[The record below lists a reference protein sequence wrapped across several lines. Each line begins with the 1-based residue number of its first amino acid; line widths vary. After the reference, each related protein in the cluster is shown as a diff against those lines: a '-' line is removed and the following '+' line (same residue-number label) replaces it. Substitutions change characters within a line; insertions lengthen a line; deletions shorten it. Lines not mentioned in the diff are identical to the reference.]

1 MNFRFS
7 NLLLIAGIIYFGVSI
22 YDFYNGGKLLGKA
35 PKDKFT
41 ISDFN
46 RAIKEEKIKSV
57 TVTPMF
63 VKGELKDGTQF
74 KTEVIPYYTTNI
86 LEKLDGT
93 DIKTDVIVDD
103 RSFLSKFF
111 GVMLGWIPMLLFI
124 GIWIY
129 FSRRSSGAGGSP
141 TKLFGFG
148 KSKAKMILPKDIK
161 TRFSDVAGIDEAKEE
176 LMEVVDFLKDGRKY
190 TKLGAKIPKGCLL
203 HGSPGSGKTLVARAI
218 AGEAAVPFF
227 HISGSDF
234 VEMFVGV
241 GASRVR
247 EMFAEAK
254 QNAPCIIFIDEIDAV
269 GRQRG
274 SGIGGGN
281 DEREQTLNQLLVEMD
296 GFDERT
302 NVVIIAATNRI
313 DVLDSA
319 LLRPGRFDRQIG
331 ISKPDIKGREEI
343 LKVHSGK
350 IRTAPDV
357 SVKAI
362 AKSTP
367 GFSGADL
374 ANLCNE
380 AALLAA
386 RNNKLLVNMKDFEGA
401 KDRILMGMERKTMVM
416 KDEEKRLTAYHEG
429 GHAIV
434 ALNAKG
440 SDPIHKATI
449 VPRGRALGVV
459 MRFPEED
466 SFSMTRQKMLADLAV
481 AMGGRAAE
489 ELIFGHDMVTSGA
502 MSDIRQATA
511 LASAMVKEWGMSDE
525 VGPVYYGSENP
536 YRKDNLESEEATRL
550 VDIEIK
556 KLVEYGLSEAKR
568 ILTEK
573 RDDLEVL
580 AQGLLKYETLSGQE
594 IKDLIAGKVIEKY
607 DIDTGENVQETSQT
621 LRGGIVSV
629 LNRVIQNN
637 EDDANSDNVV
647 EVKSSAE
654 AGDVTDIVIK
664 KVAKKVVAKKVVKSS
679 K

>member
-1 MNFRFS
+1 MKLRFS
-7 NLLLIAGIIYFGVSI
+7 NLLLIAGLTYFGVSI
-22 YDFYNGGKLLGKA
+22 YDFYNGGKLLGKE
-35 PKDKFT
+35 PKAKFT
-41 ISDFN
+41 ITDFN
-46 RAIKEEKIKSV
+46 KAIKDGTVKSV

-63 VKGELKDGTQF
+63 VKGELKDGKKF
-74 KTEVIPYYTTNI
+74 RTEIIPYYTTNI
-86 LEKLDGT
+86 LEKLEGT
-93 DIKTDVIVDD
+93 DIITDVVVDD
-103 RSFLSKFF
+103 RGMLSKFF
-111 GVMLGWIPMLLFI
+111 GAISGWVPMLLLI
-124 GIWIY
+124 GVWIY
-129 FSRRSSGAGGSP
+129 FSRKSSGGAGGSP

-161 TRFSDVAGIDEAKEE
+161 TRFTDVAGIDEAKEE

-274 SGIGGGN
+274 SGVGGGN

-302 NVVIIAATNRI
+302 NIVIIAATNRI
-313 DVLDSA
+313 DVLDKA
-319 LLRPGRFDRQIG
+319 LLRPGRFDRQIS

-343 LKVHSGK
+343 LKVHSAK

-357 SVKAI
+357 SVKAL

-386 RNNKLLVNMKDFEGA
+386 RENKLLVNMKDFEGA

-434 ALNAKG
+434 AINCEG

-489 ELIFGHDMVTSGA
+489 ELIFGHNMVTSGA

-568 ILTEK
+568 ILIEK

-594 IKDLIAGKVIEKY
+594 IKDLIAGKTIEKY
-607 DIDTGENVQETSQT
+607 DVETGENVQETNQT
-621 LRGGIVSV
+621 LRGGVGSLLNSV
-629 LNRVIQNN
+629 
-637 EDDANSDNVV
+637 E
-647 EVKSSAE
+647 E
-654 AGDVTDIVIK
+654 
-664 KVAKKVVAKKVVKSS
+664 
-679 K
+679 

>member
-1 MNFRFS
+1 M
-7 NLLLIAGIIYFGVSI
+7 LLLIGV
-22 YDFYNGGKLLGKA
+22 
-35 PKDKFT
+35 
-41 ISDFN
+41 
-46 RAIKEEKIKSV
+46 
-57 TVTPMF
+57 
-63 VKGELKDGTQF
+63 
-74 KTEVIPYYTTNI
+74 
-86 LEKLDGT
+86 
-93 DIKTDVIVDD
+93 
-103 RSFLSKFF
+103 
-111 GVMLGWIPMLLFI
+111 
-124 GIWIY
+124 WIY
-129 FSRRSSGAGGSP
+129 FSKKSSGGAGGSP

-161 TRFSDVAGIDEAKEE
+161 TRFTDVAGIDEAKEE

-254 QNAPCIIFIDEIDAV
+254 QNAPCIVFIDEIDAV

-274 SGIGGGN
+274 SGVGGGN

-302 NVVIIAATNRI
+302 NIVIIAATNRI
-313 DVLDSA
+313 DVLDKA
-319 LLRPGRFDRQIG
+319 LLRPGRFDRQIS

-343 LKVHSGK
+343 LKVHAGK

-357 SVKAI
+357 NVKAL

-386 RNNKLLVNMKDFEGA
+386 RENKLLVNMKDFEGA

-434 ALNAKG
+434 AINCEG

-489 ELIFGHDMVTSGA
+489 ELIFGHNMVTSGA

-568 ILTEK
+568 ILIEK

-594 IKDLIAGKVIEKY
+594 IKDLIAGKTIEKY
-607 DIDTGENVQETSQT
+607 DVETGENVQETNQT
-621 LRGGIVSV
+621 LRGGIGGI
-629 LNRVIQNN
+629 LNSGFG
-637 EDDANSDNVV
+637 E
-647 EVKSSAE
+647 
-654 AGDVTDIVIK
+654 
-664 KVAKKVVAKKVVKSS
+664 
-679 K
+679 

>member
-1 MNFRFS
+1 MKFRFS
-7 NLLLIAGIIYFGVSI
+7 NILLLAGLTYFGISL
-22 YDFYNGGKLLGKA
+22 YDFYTGGKILGKS
-35 PKDKFT
+35 PKEKFT

-46 RAIKEEKIKSV
+46 KQLKDENVKSV

-74 KTEVIPYYTTNI
+74 KAEVIPYYTTNI
-86 LEKLDGT
+86 LEKLEGT

-103 RSFLSKFF
+103 RSFISKFF
-111 GVMLGWIPMLLFI
+111 GAIAGWIPMLLLI
-124 GIWIY
+124 GVWIY
-129 FSRRSSGAGGSP
+129 FSRKSSGGAGGSP

-161 TRFSDVAGIDEAKEE
+161 TRFTDVAGIDEAKEE

-254 QNAPCIIFIDEIDAV
+254 QHAPCIVFIDEIDAV

-274 SGIGGGN
+274 SGVGGGN

-302 NVVIIAATNRI
+302 NIVIIAATNRI
-313 DVLDSA
+313 DVLDKA
-319 LLRPGRFDRQIG
+319 LLRPGRFDRQIS

-343 LKVHSGK
+343 LKVHSAK
-350 IRTAPDV
+350 IRIAPDV
-357 SVKAI
+357 NVKVL

-386 RNNKLLVNMKDFEGA
+386 RENKLLVNMKDFEGA

-434 ALNAKG
+434 AINCEG

-489 ELIFGHDMVTSGA
+489 ELIFGHNMVTSGA

-568 ILTEK
+568 ILIEK
-573 RDDLEVL
+573 REDLEVL

-594 IKDLIAGKVIEKY
+594 IKDLIAGKTIEKY
-607 DIDTGENVQETSQT
+607 DVETGENVQETNQT
-621 LRGGIVSV
+621 LRGGIGGI
-629 LNRVIQNN
+629 LNSGFG
-637 EDDANSDNVV
+637 E
-647 EVKSSAE
+647 
-654 AGDVTDIVIK
+654 
-664 KVAKKVVAKKVVKSS
+664 
-679 K
+679 

>member
-1 MNFRFS
+1 MKFRFS
-7 NLLLIAGIIYFGVSI
+7 NILLLAGLTYFGISL
-22 YDFYNGGKLLGKA
+22 YDFYTGGKILGKS
-35 PKDKFT
+35 PKEKFT

-46 RAIKEEKIKSV
+46 KQLKDENVKSV

-74 KTEVIPYYTTNI
+74 KAEVIPYYTTNI
-86 LEKLDGT
+86 LEKLEGT

-103 RSFLSKFF
+103 RSFISKFF
-111 GVMLGWIPMLLFI
+111 GAIAGWIPMLLLI
-124 GIWIY
+124 GVWIY
-129 FSRRSSGAGGSP
+129 FSRKSSGGAGGSP

-161 TRFSDVAGIDEAKEE
+161 TRFTDVAGIDEAKEE

-254 QNAPCIIFIDEIDAV
+254 QHAPCIVFIDEIDAV

-274 SGIGGGN
+274 SGVGGGN

-302 NVVIIAATNRI
+302 NIVIIAATNRI
-313 DVLDSA
+313 DVLDKA
-319 LLRPGRFDRQIG
+319 LLRPGRFDRQIS

-343 LKVHSGK
+343 LKVHSAK
-350 IRTAPDV
+350 IRIAPDV
-357 SVKAI
+357 NVKVL

-386 RNNKLLVNMKDFEGA
+386 RENKLLVNMKDFEGA

-434 ALNAKG
+434 AINCEG

-489 ELIFGHDMVTSGA
+489 ELIFGHNMVTSGA

-594 IKDLIAGKVIEKY
+594 IKDLIAGKTIEKY
-607 DIDTGENVQETSQT
+607 DVETGENVQETNQT
-621 LRGGIVSV
+621 LRGGIGGI
-629 LNRVIQNN
+629 LNSGFG
-637 EDDANSDNVV
+637 E
-647 EVKSSAE
+647 
-654 AGDVTDIVIK
+654 
-664 KVAKKVVAKKVVKSS
+664 
-679 K
+679 

>member
-1 MNFRFS
+1 MKFRFS
-7 NLLLIAGIIYFGVSI
+7 NVFLILGLVYLSVSI
-22 YDFYNGGKLLGKA
+22 YDFYTGGKILGKS
-35 PKDKFT
+35 PKEKFT

-46 RAIKEEKIKSV
+46 KAINDDKLKSV

-86 LEKLDGT
+86 LEKLEGT
-93 DIKTDVIVDD
+93 EVKTDVIVDD
-103 RSFLSKFF
+103 RSFLSKLFSVL
-111 GVMLGWIPMLLFI
+111 GGWIPMLLFI
-124 GIWIY
+124 GVWIY
-129 FSRRSSGAGGSP
+129 FSKKSSGGAGGSP

-148 KSKAKMILPKDIK
+148 RSKAKMILPKDIK
-161 TRFSDVAGIDEAKEE
+161 TRFVDVAGIDEAKEE

-274 SGIGGGN
+274 SGVGGGN

-302 NVVIIAATNRI
+302 NIVIIAATNRI
-313 DVLDSA
+313 DVLDKA
-319 LLRPGRFDRQIG
+319 LLRPGRFDRQISIG
-331 ISKPDIKGREEI
+331 KPDIKGREEI
-343 LKVHSGK
+343 LKVHSAK
-350 IRTAPDV
+350 IRIAPDV
-357 SVKAI
+357 NVKAL

-386 RNNKLLVNMKDFEGA
+386 RANKLLVNMKDFEGA

-434 ALNAKG
+434 AINSEG

-489 ELIFGHDMVTSGA
+489 ELIFGHNMVTSGA

-573 RDDLEVL
+573 RDDLETL

-594 IKDLIAGKVIEKY
+594 IKDLIAGKTIEKY
-607 DIDTGENVQETSQT
+607 DVETGENIQETNQT
-621 LRGGIVSV
+621 LRGGLSGV
-629 LNRVIQNN
+629 LMN
-637 EDDANSDNVV
+637 EVDQ
-647 EVKSSAE
+647 K
-654 AGDVTDIVIK
+654 
-664 KVAKKVVAKKVVKSS
+664 
-679 K
+679 

>member
-1 MNFRFS
+1 MKFRFS
-7 NLLLIAGIIYFGVSI
+7 NILLLAGLTYFGISL
-22 YDFYNGGKLLGKA
+22 YDFYTGGKILGKST
-35 PKDKFT
+35 KEKFT

-46 RAIKEEKIKSV
+46 KQLKDENVKSV

-74 KTEVIPYYTTNI
+74 KAEVIPYYTTNI
-86 LEKLDGT
+86 LEKLEGT

-103 RSFLSKFF
+103 RSFISKFF
-111 GVMLGWIPMLLFI
+111 GAIAGWIPMLLLI
-124 GIWIY
+124 GVWIY
-129 FSRRSSGAGGSP
+129 FSRKSSGGAGGSP

-161 TRFSDVAGIDEAKEE
+161 TRFTDVAGIDEAKEE

-254 QNAPCIIFIDEIDAV
+254 QHAPCIVFIDEIDAV

-274 SGIGGGN
+274 SGVGGGN

-302 NVVIIAATNRI
+302 NIVIIAATNRI
-313 DVLDSA
+313 DVLDKA
-319 LLRPGRFDRQIG
+319 LLRPGRFDRQIS

-343 LKVHSGK
+343 LKVHSAK
-350 IRTAPDV
+350 IRIAPDV
-357 SVKAI
+357 NVKVL

-386 RNNKLLVNMKDFEGA
+386 RENKLLVNMKDFEGA

-434 ALNAKG
+434 AINCEG

-489 ELIFGHDMVTSGA
+489 ELIFGHNMVTSGA

-568 ILTEK
+568 ILIEK
-573 RDDLEVL
+573 REDLEVL

-594 IKDLIAGKVIEKY
+594 IKDLIAGKTIEKY
-607 DIDTGENVQETSQT
+607 DVETGENVQETNQT
-621 LRGGIVSV
+621 LRGGIGGI
-629 LNRVIQNN
+629 LNSGFG
-637 EDDANSDNVV
+637 E
-647 EVKSSAE
+647 
-654 AGDVTDIVIK
+654 
-664 KVAKKVVAKKVVKSS
+664 
-679 K
+679 

>member
-1 MNFRFS
+1 MKFRFS
-7 NLLLIAGIIYFGVSI
+7 NILLLAGLTYFGISL
-22 YDFYNGGKLLGKA
+22 YDFYTGGKLLGKS
-35 PKDKFT
+35 PKEKFT

-46 RAIKEEKIKSV
+46 KQLKDENVKSV

-74 KTEVIPYYTTNI
+74 KAEVIPYYTTNI
-86 LEKLDGT
+86 LEKLEGT
-93 DIKTDVIVDD
+93 DVKTDVIVDD
-103 RSFLSKFF
+103 RSFLGKFF
-111 GVMLGWIPMLLFI
+111 GAIAGWIPMLLLI
-124 GIWIY
+124 GVWIY
-129 FSRRSSGAGGSP
+129 FSRKSSGSAGGSP

-148 KSKAKMILPKDIK
+148 RSKAKMILPKDIK
-161 TRFSDVAGIDEAKEE
+161 TRFTDVAGIDEAKEE

-254 QNAPCIIFIDEIDAV
+254 QSAPCIVFIDEIDAV

-274 SGIGGGN
+274 SGVGGGN

-302 NVVIIAATNRI
+302 NIVIIAATNRI
-313 DVLDSA
+313 DVLDKA
-319 LLRPGRFDRQIG
+319 LLRPGRFDRQISIG
-331 ISKPDIKGREEI
+331 KPDIKGREEI
-343 LKVHSGK
+343 LKVHAGK

-357 SVKAI
+357 SVKAL

-386 RNNKLLVNMKDFEGA
+386 RENKLLVNMKDFEGA

-434 ALNAKG
+434 AINCEG

-489 ELIFGHDMVTSGA
+489 ELIFGHNMVTSGA

-556 KLVEYGLSEAKR
+556 KLVEYGLCEAKR

-594 IKDLIAGKVIEKY
+594 IKDLIAGKTIEKY
-607 DIDTGENVQETSQT
+607 DVETGENVQETNQT
-621 LRGGIVSV
+621 LRGGIGGI
-629 LNRVIQNN
+629 LNSGFG
-637 EDDANSDNVV
+637 E
-647 EVKSSAE
+647 
-654 AGDVTDIVIK
+654 
-664 KVAKKVVAKKVVKSS
+664 
-679 K
+679 

>member
-7 NLLLIAGIIYFGVSI
+7 NILLWLGVAYLALNI
-22 YDFYNGGKLLGKA
+22 YDFYSGGKIFKGNK
-35 PKDKFT
+35 PQFT

-46 RAIKEEKIKSV
+46 TALKEEKLQSV

-63 VKGELKDGTQF
+63 IKGELKDGTKFQ
-74 KTEVIPYYTTNI
+74 TEVIPFYTTNI
-86 LEKLDGT
+86 LEKLENT
-93 DIKTDVIVDD
+93 DVKTTVIVDT
-103 RSFLSKFF
+103 STFFSKLFSVLLSWF
-111 GVMLGWIPMLLFI
+111 PMLLFV

-129 FSRRSSGAGGSP
+129 FARKSGGGGSGGSP
-141 TKLFGFG
+141 GKLFGFG
-148 KSKAKMILPKDIK
+148 RSKAKMILPKDIQ
-161 TRFSDVAGIDEAKEE
+161 TRFKDVAGIDEAKEE
-176 LMEVVDFLKDGRKY
+176 LMEVVDFLKDGTKY
-190 TKLGAKIPKGCLL
+190 MKIGARIPKGCLL
-203 HGSPGSGKTLVARAI
+203 HGSPGTGKTLVARAI
-218 AGEAAVPFF
+218 AGEAGVAFF

-269 GRQRG
+269 GRHRG
-274 SGIGGGN
+274 SGVGGGN

-302 NVVIIAATNRI
+302 NVVVVAATNRP
-313 DVLDSA
+313 DVLDNA
-319 LLRPGRFDRQIG
+319 LLRPGRFDRQIAIG
-331 ISKPDIKGREEI
+331 KPDIKGREEI
-343 LKVHSGK
+343 LNVHIKK
-350 IRTAPDV
+350 IKTAPDV
-357 SVKAI
+357 NVKAV

-374 ANLCNE
+374 ANLVNE

-386 RNNKLLVNMKDFEGA
+386 RENKLIANMKDFENA
-401 KDRILMGMERKTMVM
+401 KDRILMGMERKSMVM

-434 ALNAKG
+434 SINSPG

-489 ELIFGHDMVTSGA
+489 ELIFGHEKVTSGA

-511 LASAMVKEWGMSDE
+511 LASAMVKEWGMSDA

-536 YRKDNLESEEATRL
+536 YRKDNMESEEITKL
-550 VDIEIK
+550 VDMEIK
-556 KLVEYGLSEAKR
+556 RLVEYGLEAAKR

-573 RDDLEVL
+573 KDDLETL

-594 IKDLIAGKVIEKY
+594 IQDLLAGKTIEKY
-607 DIDTGENVQETSQT
+607 DVETGNNVEESSNT
-621 LRGGIVSV
+621 LRGGI
-629 LNRVIQNN
+629 
-637 EDDANSDNVV
+637 ANM
-647 EVKSSAE
+647 
-654 AGDVTDIVIK
+654 
-664 KVAKKVVAKKVVKSS
+664 
-679 K
+679 

>member
-1 MNFRFS
+1 MKNFKFS
-7 NLLLIAGIIYFGVSI
+7 SVLLWIGVVYLIVSI
-22 YDFYNGGKLLGKA
+22 YDFYSGGKLSGQIRGSQ
-35 PKDKFT
+35 FT

-46 RAIKEEKIKSV
+46 KALQEGKLQSV
-57 TVTPMF
+57 TVTPMYI
-63 VKGELKDGTQF
+63 KGQLKDGTRF
-74 KTEVIPYYTTNI
+74 KADVIPYYTTNI
-86 LEKLDGT
+86 LERLE
-93 DIKTDVIVDD
+93 KTDVKTDVVVDT
-103 RSFLSKFF
+103 RGFLAKFF
-111 GVMLGWIPMLLFI
+111 GVMISWFPMLLFI

-129 FSRRSSGAGGSP
+129 FSKKSSGSGGGSP
-141 TKLFGFG
+141 SKLFGFG

-161 TRFSDVAGIDEAKEE
+161 TRFKDVAGIDEAKEE
-176 LMEVVDFLKDGRKY
+176 LMEVVDFLKDGKKY
-190 TKLGAKIPKGCLL
+190 YKLGAKIPKGCLL
-203 HGSPGSGKTLVARAI
+203 HGSPGTGKTLVARAI
-218 AGEAAVPFF
+218 AGEAGVPFF

-247 EMFAEAK
+247 EMFVEAK
-254 QNAPCIIFIDEIDAV
+254 QNAPCIVFIDEIDAV

-274 SGIGGGN
+274 SGVGGGN

-313 DVLDSA
+313 DVLDKA
-319 LLRPGRFDRQIG
+319 LLRPGRFDRQIAIG
-331 ISKPDIKGREEI
+331 KPDIKGREEI
-343 LKVHSGK
+343 LKVHSSK
-350 IRTAPDV
+350 VRIAPDV
-357 SVKAI
+357 NVKAL

-374 ANLCNE
+374 ANLVNE

-386 RNNKLLVNMKDFEGA
+386 RDNKLLVNMQDFENA
-401 KDRILMGMERKTMVM
+401 KDRILMGMERKSMIM

-434 ALNAKG
+434 AINSQG

-489 ELIFGHDMVTSGA
+489 ELIFGHEMVTSGA

-525 VGPVYYGSENP
+525 VGPIYHGSENP
-536 YRKDNLESEEATRL
+536 YRNDNMASEEVTKL
-550 VDIEIK
+550 VDLEIK
-556 KLVEYGLSEAKR
+556 KFVEYGLNEAKR
-568 ILTEK
+568 ILNEK
-573 RDDLEVL
+573 RDDLETL
-580 AQGLLKYETLSGQE
+580 AQALLKYETLSGQE
-594 IKDLIAGKVIEKY
+594 IKDLLDGKPIEKY
-607 DIDTGENVQETSQT
+607 DVESGEEVQETSQT
-621 LRGGIVSV
+621 LKGGVAHI
-629 LNRVIQNN
+629 LKGD
-637 EDDANSDNVV
+637 ENS
-647 EVKSSAE
+647 
-654 AGDVTDIVIK
+654 
-664 KVAKKVVAKKVVKSS
+664 
-679 K
+679 

>member
-7 NLLLIAGIIYFGVSI
+7 NIVLWLGVAYLALSI
-22 YDFYNGGKLLGKA
+22 YDFYTGGKIFRSKESQ
-35 PKDKFT
+35 FT

-46 RAIKEEKIKSV
+46 NAIKEGRLKSV
-57 TVTPMF
+57 TVTPIF
-63 VKGELKDGTQF
+63 VRGELKDGTQF
-74 KTEVIPYYTTNI
+74 QTDVIPYYTTNI
-86 LEKLDGT
+86 LEKLEN
-93 DIKTDVIVDD
+93 TDVKTTVLVDT
-103 RSFLSKFF
+103 RSFFSKLF
-111 GVMLGWIPMLLFI
+111 GVLISWFPMLLFV

-129 FSRRSSGAGGSP
+129 FARKSSGGGGSGGSP

-148 KSKAKMILPKDIK
+148 RSKAKIILPKDIK
-161 TRFSDVAGIDEAKEE
+161 TRFKDVAGIEEAKEE

-190 TKLGAKIPKGCLL
+190 IKLGARIPKGCLL
-203 HGSPGSGKTLVARAI
+203 HGGPGTGKTLVARAI
-218 AGEAAVPFF
+218 AGEACVPFF

-254 QNAPCIIFIDEIDAV
+254 QNSPCIIFIDEIDAV
-269 GRQRG
+269 GRHRG
-274 SGIGGGN
+274 SGVGGGN

-302 NVVIIAATNRI
+302 NVVVIAATNRP
-313 DVLDSA
+313 DVLDNA
-319 LLRPGRFDRQIG
+319 LLRPGRFDRQIAIG
-331 ISKPDIKGREEI
+331 KPDIKGREEI
-343 LKVHSGK
+343 LNVHVQK
-350 IRTAPDV
+350 IKIAPDV
-357 SVKAI
+357 NVKAI

-374 ANLCNE
+374 ANLVNE

-386 RNNKLLVNMKDFEGA
+386 RKNNLMANMKDFESA
-401 KDRILMGMERKTMVM
+401 KDRILMGMERKSMVM

-434 ALNAKG
+434 SINSPG

-489 ELIFGHDMVTSGA
+489 ELIFGYDKVTSGA
-502 MSDIRQATA
+502 MSDIRQVTA
-511 LASAMVKEWGMSDE
+511 LASAMVKEWGMSDI
-525 VGPVYYGSENP
+525 VGPVYYGSDNP
-536 YRKDNLESEEATRL
+536 YRKDNMESEEIAKL
-550 VDIEIK
+550 VDMEIK
-556 KLVEYGLSEAKR
+556 KLIDYGLSTAKH

-573 RDDLEVL
+573 RGDLEIL
-580 AQGLLKYETLSGQE
+580 ANALLKYETLSGQE
-594 IKDLIAGKVIEKY
+594 IKDLLDGKTIQKY
-607 DIDTGENVQETSQT
+607 DVETGQNVSETGHT
-621 LRGGIVSV
+621 LRGGI
-629 LNRVIQNN
+629 
-637 EDDANSDNVV
+637 ANL
-647 EVKSSAE
+647 
-654 AGDVTDIVIK
+654 
-664 KVAKKVVAKKVVKSS
+664 
-679 K
+679 

>member
-111 GVMLGWIPMLLFI
+111 GVILGWIPMLLFI

>member
-1 MNFRFS
+1 MKFRFS
-7 NLLLIAGIIYFGVSI
+7 NILLLAGLTYFGISL
-22 YDFYNGGKLLGKA
+22 YDFYTGGKILGKST
-35 PKDKFT
+35 KEKFT

-46 RAIKEEKIKSV
+46 KQLKDENVKSV

-74 KTEVIPYYTTNI
+74 KAEVIPYYTTNI
-86 LEKLDGT
+86 LEKLEGT

-103 RSFLSKFF
+103 RSFISKFF
-111 GVMLGWIPMLLFI
+111 GAIAGWIPMLLLI
-124 GIWIY
+124 GVWIY
-129 FSRRSSGAGGSP
+129 FSRKSSGGAGGSP

-161 TRFSDVAGIDEAKEE
+161 TRFTDVAGIDEAKEE

-254 QNAPCIIFIDEIDAV
+254 QHAPCIVFIDEIDAV

-274 SGIGGGN
+274 SGVGGGN

-302 NVVIIAATNRI
+302 NIVIIAATNRI
-313 DVLDSA
+313 DVLDKA
-319 LLRPGRFDRQIG
+319 LLRPGRFDRQIS

-343 LKVHSGK
+343 LKVHSAK
-350 IRTAPDV
+350 IRIAPDV
-357 SVKAI
+357 NVKVL

-386 RNNKLLVNMKDFEGA
+386 RENKLLVNMKDFEGA

-434 ALNAKG
+434 AINCEG

-489 ELIFGHDMVTSGA
+489 ELIFGHNMVTSGA

-594 IKDLIAGKVIEKY
+594 IKDLIAGKTIEKY
-607 DIDTGENVQETSQT
+607 DVETGENVQETNQT
-621 LRGGIVSV
+621 LRGGIGGI
-629 LNRVIQNN
+629 LNSGF
-637 EDDANSDNVV
+637 E
-647 EVKSSAE
+647 E
-654 AGDVTDIVIK
+654 
-664 KVAKKVVAKKVVKSS
+664 
-679 K
+679 

>member
-1 MNFRFS
+1 MKFRFS
-7 NLLLIAGIIYFGVSI
+7 NILLLAGLTYFGISL
-22 YDFYNGGKLLGKA
+22 YDFYTGGKILGKS
-35 PKDKFT
+35 PKEKFT

-46 RAIKEEKIKSV
+46 KQLKDENVKSV

-74 KTEVIPYYTTNI
+74 KAEVIPYYTTNI
-86 LEKLDGT
+86 LEKLEGT
-93 DIKTDVIVDD
+93 DVKTDVIVDD
-103 RSFLSKFF
+103 RSFISKFF
-111 GVMLGWIPMLLFI
+111 GAIAGWIPMLLLI
-124 GIWIY
+124 GVWIY
-129 FSRRSSGAGGSP
+129 FSRKSSGGAGGSP

-161 TRFSDVAGIDEAKEE
+161 TRFTDVAGIDEAKEE

-254 QNAPCIIFIDEIDAV
+254 QHAPCIVFIDEIDAV

-274 SGIGGGN
+274 SGVGGGN

-302 NVVIIAATNRI
+302 NIVIIAATNRI
-313 DVLDSA
+313 DVLDKA
-319 LLRPGRFDRQIG
+319 LLRPGRFDRQIS

-343 LKVHSGK
+343 LKVHSAK
-350 IRTAPDV
+350 IRIAPDV
-357 SVKAI
+357 NVKAL

-386 RNNKLLVNMKDFEGA
+386 RENKLLINMKDFEGA

-434 ALNAKG
+434 AINCEG

-489 ELIFGHDMVTSGA
+489 ELIFGHNMVTSGA

-568 ILTEK
+568 ILIEK

-594 IKDLIAGKVIEKY
+594 IKDLIAGKTIEKY
-607 DIDTGENVQETSQT
+607 DVETGENVQETNQT
-621 LRGGIVSV
+621 LRGGIGGI
-629 LNRVIQNN
+629 LNSGFG
-637 EDDANSDNVV
+637 E
-647 EVKSSAE
+647 
-654 AGDVTDIVIK
+654 
-664 KVAKKVVAKKVVKSS
+664 
-679 K
+679 

>member
-1 MNFRFS
+1 MKFRFS
-7 NLLLIAGIIYFGVSI
+7 NILLLAGLTYFGISL
-22 YDFYNGGKLLGKA
+22 YEFYTGGKILGKS
-35 PKDKFT
+35 PKEKFT

-46 RAIKEEKIKSV
+46 KQLKEENVKSV

-74 KTEVIPYYTTNI
+74 KAEVIPYYTTNI
-86 LEKLDGT
+86 LEKLEGT
-93 DIKTDVIVDD
+93 DVKTDVIVDD

-111 GVMLGWIPMLLFI
+111 GAIAGWIPMLLLI
-124 GIWIY
+124 GVWIY
-129 FSRRSSGAGGSP
+129 FSRKSSGGAGGSP

-161 TRFSDVAGIDEAKEE
+161 TRFTDVAGIDEAKEE

-254 QNAPCIIFIDEIDAV
+254 QNAPCIVFIDEIDAV

-274 SGIGGGN
+274 SGVGGGN

-302 NVVIIAATNRI
+302 NIVIIAATNRI
-313 DVLDSA
+313 DVLDKA
-319 LLRPGRFDRQIG
+319 LLRPGRFDRQIS

-343 LKVHSGK
+343 LKVHAGK

-357 SVKAI
+357 NVKAL

-386 RNNKLLVNMKDFEGA
+386 RENKLLVNMKDFEGA

-434 ALNAKG
+434 AINCEG

-489 ELIFGHDMVTSGA
+489 ELIFGHNMVTSGA

-594 IKDLIAGKVIEKY
+594 IKDLIAGKTIEKY
-607 DIDTGENVQETSQT
+607 DVETGENVQETNQT
-621 LRGGIVSV
+621 LRGGIGGI
-629 LNRVIQNN
+629 LNSGFG
-637 EDDANSDNVV
+637 E
-647 EVKSSAE
+647 
-654 AGDVTDIVIK
+654 
-664 KVAKKVVAKKVVKSS
+664 
-679 K
+679 

>member
-1 MNFRFS
+1 MKFRFS
-7 NLLLIAGIIYFGVSI
+7 NVFLILGLVYLSISI
-22 YDFYNGGKLLGKA
+22 YDFYTGGKILGKS
-35 PKDKFT
+35 PKEKFT

-46 RAIKEEKIKSV
+46 KAINDDKLKSV

-86 LEKLDGT
+86 LEKLEGT
-93 DIKTDVIVDD
+93 EIKTDVIVDD
-103 RSFLSKFF
+103 RSFLSKLFSVL
-111 GVMLGWIPMLLFI
+111 GGWIPMLLFI
-124 GIWIY
+124 GVWIY
-129 FSRRSSGAGGSP
+129 FSKKSSGGAGGSP

-148 KSKAKMILPKDIK
+148 RSKAKMILPKDIK
-161 TRFSDVAGIDEAKEE
+161 TRFVDVAGIDEAKEE

-247 EMFAEAK
+247 EMFSEAK
-254 QNAPCIIFIDEIDAV
+254 QHAPCIIFIDEIDAV

-274 SGIGGGN
+274 SGVGGGN

-302 NVVIIAATNRI
+302 NIVIIAATNRI
-313 DVLDSA
+313 DVLDKA
-319 LLRPGRFDRQIG
+319 LLRPGRFDRQISIG
-331 ISKPDIKGREEI
+331 KPDIKGREEI
-343 LKVHSGK
+343 LKVHSAK
-350 IRTAPDV
+350 IRISPDV
-357 SVKAI
+357 NVKAL

-386 RNNKLLVNMKDFEGA
+386 RENKLLVNMKDFEGA

-416 KDEEKRLTAYHEG
+416 KDDEKRLTAYHEG

-434 ALNAKG
+434 AINSEG

-489 ELIFGHDMVTSGA
+489 ELIFGHNMVTSGA

-573 RDDLEVL
+573 RDDLETL

-594 IKDLIAGKVIEKY
+594 IKDLIAGKTIEKY
-607 DIDTGENVQETSQT
+607 DVETGENVQETSNS
-621 LRGGIVSV
+621 LRGGLSGV
-629 LNRVIQNN
+629 LMN
-637 EDDANSDNVV
+637 EVDQ
-647 EVKSSAE
+647 K
-654 AGDVTDIVIK
+654 
-664 KVAKKVVAKKVVKSS
+664 
-679 K
+679 

>member
-1 MNFRFS
+1 MKFRFS
-7 NLLLIAGIIYFGVSI
+7 NLLLLAGLTYFGISL
-22 YDFYNGGKLLGKA
+22 YDFYTGGKLLGKS
-35 PKDKFT
+35 PKEKFT

-46 RAIKEEKIKSV
+46 KQLKDENVKSV

-74 KTEVIPYYTTNI
+74 KAEVIPYYTTNI
-86 LEKLDGT
+86 LEKLEGT

-103 RSFLSKFF
+103 RSFISKFF
-111 GVMLGWIPMLLFI
+111 GAIAGWIPMLLLI
-124 GIWIY
+124 GVWIY
-129 FSRRSSGAGGSP
+129 FSKKSSGGSGGSP

-161 TRFSDVAGIDEAKEE
+161 TRFTDVAGIDEAKEE

-254 QNAPCIIFIDEIDAV
+254 QNAPCIVFIDEIDAV

-274 SGIGGGN
+274 SGVGGGN

-302 NVVIIAATNRI
+302 NIVIIAATNRI
-313 DVLDSA
+313 DVLDKA
-319 LLRPGRFDRQIG
+319 LLRPGRFDRQIS

-357 SVKAI
+357 NVKAL

-386 RNNKLLVNMKDFEGA
+386 RENKLLVNMKDFEGA

-434 ALNAKG
+434 AINCEG

-489 ELIFGHDMVTSGA
+489 ELIFGHNMVTSGA

-568 ILTEK
+568 ILVEK

-594 IKDLIAGKVIEKY
+594 IKDLIAGKTIEKY
-607 DIDTGENVQETSQT
+607 DVETGENVQETNQT
-621 LRGGIVSV
+621 LRGGIGGI
-629 LNRVIQNN
+629 LNSGFG
-637 EDDANSDNVV
+637 E
-647 EVKSSAE
+647 
-654 AGDVTDIVIK
+654 
-664 KVAKKVVAKKVVKSS
+664 
-679 K
+679 